1 MVRAKPRA
9 FTIVEL
15 LVVIAIIGILVAL
28 LLPAIQTAREAA
40 RRAQCVGNLKQLGL
54 AIANYEQ
61 TNRVYP
67 AGAIFSYNADPSKF
81 ISKGSILVHLLPF
94 IERQDVFDMYDFN
107 QLRIEQQVIPGSG
120 KLIGS
125 IEIPLYRCP
134 TDNWKSDSLYAQFN
148 YAACFGPTWQSDNA
162 DCSCPTFNAWNT
174 YCRLVFYPAWDVTHQ
189 PPSMYAGVFSRY
201 TTFTRQKDVT
211 DGTSKTIFMG
221 EVRPECSVTA
231 WQGWGV
237 SNNGQGFVTTLPPIN
252 WDSCSR
258 SNSEPDGC
266 KRYCNWNM
274 ELGYKSL
281 HPGGVNVL
289 LGDGTVHFLSETID
303 HWLYQHLGD
312 KADGLRFGVP

>member
-15 LVVIAIIGILVAL
+15 LVLIAIIGILVAL

-221 EVRPECSVTA
+221 EVRP
-231 WQGWGV
+231 GV
-237 SNNGQGFVTTLPPIN
+237 
-252 WDSCSR
+252 
-258 SNSEPDGC
+258 
-266 KRYCNWNM
+266 RYHVAADQ
-274 ELGYKSL
+274 LG
-281 HPGGVNVL
+281 
-289 LGDGTVHFLSETID
+289 
-303 HWLYQHLGD
+303 
-312 KADGLRFGVP
+312 